1 MVTVPDV
8 NEAEL
13 LVRWI
18 VKVAPVIAVVR
29 AGSLGL
35 AV

>member
-1 MVTVPDV
+1 MATVPDA
-8 NEAEL
+8 NETEG

-18 VKVAPVIAVVR
+18 VKVVPVIAVVR